1 LPASG
6 LYDGTGIVLSHISA
20 GPVLQ
25 RIRIDDKETFWRKRS
40 SYMTDAKIATEDYIG
55 GKYVNLLVDPER
67 AALLKKISTE
77 LASIALDDRQL
88 CDFELLTTGAF
99 SPLTGFMNRS
109 NYESVLDRLKLQDG
123 TLWPVP
129 ICLDISAIKA
139 RSVES
144 GQSVAIRDPEG
155 FLLAVMHVEDMWQP
169 DKEKEARLLYGT
181 TDRSHPGVAQLFH
194 KSGEFYIGGVLE
206 VLNLPLHFDFK
217 QLRMT
222 PPEVRGLYK
231 KLGWNR
237 IIGYHTANTIHRPE
251 FEMAIRAMQKSRANL
266 LLLPGVAMSGPGDFD
281 YYTRVRCY
289 RHVVGYF
296 PPESAIMSLL
306 PISTRMAG
314 PRDALLQCI
323 IGKNYGCTH
332 FIIGHQHADPG
343 AQNGTE
349 PFYDS
354 TATQTFVQEWAEEV
368 GIAVVPFNEL
378 MYLPFEDEF
387 QPADE
392 VAAGTETISLTGLDI
407 RQRIRSG
414 RKIPRWATFP
424 EVVGELK
431 NAYPPPSRQG
441 FTIFFTGLSGAGK
454 STIARVLYAKMLEI
468 GKRPVTL
475 LDGDIVRQ
483 NLSNEL
489 SFSKEHR
496 DINVRRIGFVASE
509 ITKNRGVAICAP
521 IAPYA
526 TTRAEIRSNIEA
538 VGGFI
543 EVHVATPLEV
553 CEKRDRK
560 GMYAKARAGLIKGYT
575 GIDDPYEIPEAPE
588 VRVDTSGKSPDE
600 AAQEILIYLGQKR
613 FI

>member
-1 LPASG
+1 MS
-6 LYDGTGIVLSHISA
+6 
-20 GPVLQ
+20 
-25 RIRIDDKETFWRKRS
+25 ENKR
-40 SYMTDAKIATEDYIG
+40 TDPGYHG
-55 GKYVNLLVDPER
+55 GNHVNLLVDSER
-67 AALLKKISTE
+67 SALLKQLSTD
-77 LASIALDDRQL
+77 LPSITLDDRQL
-88 CDFELLTTGAF
+88 CDFELLTTGAY
-99 SPLTGFMNRS
+99 SPLKGFMTRS
-109 NYESVLDRLKLQDG
+109 NYESVLDRMKLQDG
-123 TLWPVP
+123 TIWPMP
-129 ICLDISAIKA
+129 ICLDVSETVA
-139 RSVES
+139 RPLEA
-144 GQSVAIRDPEG
+144 GQSVVIRDPEG
-155 FLLAVMHVEDMWQP
+155 FLLAMLHVEDIWKP
-169 DKEKEARLLYGT
+169 DKVKEAELLYGT
-181 TDRSHPGVAQLFH
+181 TDKQHPGVASLLDTT
-194 KSGEFYIGGVLE
+194 GEFYVGGALE
-206 VLNLPLHFDFK
+206 VMNMPLHFDFR
-217 QLRMT
+217 QSRMT

-231 KLGWNR
+231 KLGWKR
-237 IIGYHTANTIHRPE
+237 IVGFHTTNTLHRPE
-251 FEMAIRAMQKSRANL
+251 FEMAIRAMQKSQANL
-266 LLLPGVAMSGPGDFD
+266 LLLPGVGVSGPGDFD

-289 RHVVGYF
+289 RHAIGYF
-296 PPESAIMSLL
+296 PPESVVMSLL
-306 PISTRMAG
+306 PISSRQAG

-332 FIIGHQHADPG
+332 FIIGHRHGDPG
-343 AQNGTE
+343 SQNGNT
-349 PFYDS
+349 PYYDS
-354 TATQTFVQEWAEEV
+354 DETHAFVTEQAHALS
-368 GIAVVPFNEL
+368 IDVVSFKEL
-378 MYLPFEDEF
+378 VYLPFEDEF
-387 QPADE
+387 AAQNE
-392 VAAGTETISLTGLDI
+392 VTEGVQTLSLSSLDI
-407 RQRIRSG
+407 RDRIRSG

-431 NAYPPPSRQG
+431 KAYPPPSRQG

-489 SFSKEHR
+489 NFSKEHR

-526 TTRAEIRSNIEA
+526 STRAEIRSNIEA

-600 AAQEILIYLGQKR
+600 AAQEILIYLGQRR

>member
-1 LPASG
+1 
-6 LYDGTGIVLSHISA
+6 
-20 GPVLQ
+20 
-25 RIRIDDKETFWRKRS
+25 
-40 SYMTDAKIATEDYIG
+40 MTDIVSRDNSYHGE
-55 GKYVNLLVDPER
+55 KYVNLIVDPER

-77 LASIALDDRQL
+77 LASITLDDRQL

-109 NYESVLDRLKLQDG
+109 NYESVLDRNKLQDG

-129 ICLDISAIKA
+129 ICLDVSEKA
-139 RSVES
+139 ARPLEA

-155 FLLAVMHVEDMWQP
+155 FLLAVMHVEDIWKP
-169 DKEKEARLLYGT
+169 DKAKEAALLYGT
-181 TDRSHPGVAQLFH
+181 ADKSHIGVANLFQNT
-194 KSGEFYIGGVLE
+194 GEYYIGGGLE
-206 VLNLPLHFDFK
+206 VLNLPLHYDFK

-222 PPEVRGLYK
+222 PQEVRGTFK

-237 IIGYHTANTIHRPE
+237 IVGFQTVNTIHRPE
-251 FEMAIRAMQKSRANL
+251 FEMAIRAMRKSRANL
-266 LLLPGVAMSGPGDFD
+266 LLLPGVGMTGPGDFD

-296 PPESAIMSLL
+296 PPESAVLGLL
-306 PISTRMAG
+306 PISMRMAG

-332 FIIGHQHADPG
+332 FIINHQHADPG
-343 AQNGTE
+343 SQNGAA
-349 PFYDS
+349 PFYDN
-354 TATQTFVQEWAEEV
+354 TATHAFVQTFAEEL
-368 GIAVVPFNEL
+368 GIGIVPFDEL
-378 MYLPFEDEF
+378 VYLPFEDEF
-387 QPADE
+387 CPKDQ
-392 VAAGTETISLTGLDI
+392 VAAGTETISLSSLDI
-407 RQRIRSG
+407 RERIRTG

-431 NAYPPPSRQG
+431 KAYPPPSRQG
-441 FTIFFTGLSGAGK
+441 FTVFFTGLSGSGK

-526 TTRAEIRSNIEA
+526 STRKEIRSNIEA
-538 VGGFI
+538 CGGFL

-588 VRVDTSGKSPDE
+588 VRVDTTGKSPDE

>member
-1 LPASG
+1 MS
-6 LYDGTGIVLSHISA
+6 D
-20 GPVLQ
+20 Q
-25 RIRIDDKETFWRKRS
+25 RKKR
-40 SYMTDAKIATEDYIG
+40 TEYHG
-55 GKYVNLLVDPER
+55 NAPVNLLVDFER
-67 AALLKKISTE
+67 ATLLKKISTD
-77 LASIALDDRQL
+77 LASITLDDRQL

-109 NYESVLDRLKLQDG
+109 NYESVLDRMKLQDDI
-123 TLWPVP
+123 LWPVP
-129 ICLDISAIKA
+129 VCLDISETAA
-139 RSVES
+139 RSLEA
-144 GQSVAIRDPEG
+144 GQSVVIRDPEG
-155 FLLAVMHVEDMWQP
+155 FFLAIMHVNDIWKP
-169 DKEKEARLLYGT
+169 DKKKEAELLYGT
-181 TDRSHPGVAQLFH
+181 ADRSHPGVAGLFGVA
-194 KSGEFYIGGVLE
+194 GEYYIGGDLE

-222 PPEVRGLYK
+222 PPEVRAVSR

-237 IIGYHTANTIHRPE
+237 MVGFHTANTMHRPE

-266 LLLPGVAMSGPGDFD
+266 LLLPGVSMTGPGDFD

-289 RHVVGYF
+289 RHIVDYF
-296 PPESAIMSLL
+296 PPESVLLSLL
-306 PISTRMAG
+306 PISSRMAG

-332 FIIGHQHADPG
+332 FIIGHRHADPG
-343 AQNGTE
+343 GQNGTA

-354 TATQTFVQEWAEEV
+354 EATQSFVRESAAELGV
-368 GIAVVPFNEL
+368 AVIPFDEL
-378 MYLPFEDEF
+378 VYLPFEDEF
-387 QPADE
+387 LPKDE
-392 VAAGTETISLTGLDI
+392 VEKETETISLSSLDI
-407 RQRIRSG
+407 RERIRTG
-414 RKIPRWATFP
+414 RKIPRWASFP

-431 NAYPPPSRQG
+431 KAYPPPARQG
-441 FTIFFTGLSGAGK
+441 FTVFFTGLSGAGK

-526 TTRAEIRSNIEA
+526 ATRAEIRANIEA
-538 VGGFI
+538 AGGFI
-543 EVHVATPLEV
+543 EVHVATPLEI

-588 VRVDTSGKSPDE
+588 VRIDTADKTPDE
-600 AAQEILIYLGQKR
+600 AAQEILIFLGQKR

>member
-1 LPASG
+1 
-6 LYDGTGIVLSHISA
+6 
-20 GPVLQ
+20 
-25 RIRIDDKETFWRKRS
+25 
-40 SYMTDAKIATEDYIG
+40 MTDLSKCDSDYH
-55 GKYVNLLVDPER
+55 GKKYINLLVESER
-67 AALLKKISTE
+67 AALLKQVSTD
-77 LASIALDDRQL
+77 LSSITLDDRQL

-109 NYESVLDRLKLQDG
+109 NYESVLDRMKLQDG
-123 TLWPVP
+123 TLWPLP
-129 ICLDISAIKA
+129 ICLDVSETTA
-139 RSVES
+139 RPLEA

-155 FLLAVMHVEDMWQP
+155 FLLAVMHVEDIWKP
-169 DKEKEARLLYGT
+169 DKDKEATLVFGT
-181 TDRSHPGVAQLFH
+181 TDKSHPGVANLFRNT
-194 KSGEFYIGGVLE
+194 GAYYIGGTLE
-206 VLNLPLHFDFK
+206 VLSLPLHFDFK

-222 PPEVRGLYK
+222 PPEVRGLFK

-237 IIGYHTANTIHRPE
+237 IVGFQTINTVHRPE
-251 FEMAIRAMQKSRANL
+251 FEMAIRAMHKGRANL
-266 LLLPGVAMSGPGDFD
+266 LLLPGVGMTGPGDFD

-306 PISTRMAG
+306 PISMRMAG
-314 PRDALLQCI
+314 RRDALLQCI

-332 FIIGHQHADPG
+332 FIIGYQHADPG
-343 AQNGTE
+343 ILNGAAA
-349 PFYDS
+349 FYDS
-354 TATQTFVQEWAEEV
+354 DATQDFVHQFASEV
-368 GIAVVPFNEL
+368 GISVVPFDEL
-378 MYLPFEDEF
+378 VYLPFEDEF
-387 QPADE
+387 CPKDE
-392 VAAGTETISLTGLDI
+392 VAVGTETISLSSLDI
-407 RQRIRSG
+407 RERIRTG

-431 NAYPPPSRQG
+431 KAYPPPSRQG

-454 STIARVLYAKMLEI
+454 STIAQVLYAKMLEI

-526 TTRAEIRSNIEA
+526 ATRAEIRSNIEA
-538 VGGFI
+538 CGGFI
-543 EVHVATPLEV
+543 EVHVATPLDV

-588 VRVDTSGKSPDE
+588 VRVDTTGKSPDE

>member
-1 LPASG
+1 
-6 LYDGTGIVLSHISA
+6 
-20 GPVLQ
+20 
-25 RIRIDDKETFWRKRS
+25 
-40 SYMTDAKIATEDYIG
+40 MTHADLRGENYHG
-55 GKYVNLLVDPER
+55 GNYVNLLVDPER
-67 AALLKKISTE
+67 SALLKKISTD
-77 LASIALDDRQL
+77 LISITLDDGQL

-109 NYESVLDRLKLQDG
+109 NYESVLDRTKLQDG
-123 TLWPVP
+123 TIWPVP
-129 ICLDISAIKA
+129 ICLDISETVA
-139 RSVES
+139 RPLEA
-144 GQSVAIRDPEG
+144 GQSIVIRDPEG
-155 FLLAVMHVEDMWQP
+155 FLLAIMHVEDIWKP
-169 DKEKEARLLYGT
+169 DKEKEAKLLYGT
-181 TDRSHPGVAQLFH
+181 TNRAHPGVAHLLRNT
-194 KSGEFYIGGVLE
+194 GEFYVGGALE

-222 PPEVRGLYK
+222 PPEVRSLYK

-237 IIGYHTANTIHRPE
+237 IVGFHTTNTIHRPE

-266 LLLPGVAMSGPGDFD
+266 LLLPGVGMSGPGDFD

-289 RHVVGYF
+289 RHAVGYF

-306 PISTRMAG
+306 PIFTRLAG

-323 IGKNYGCTH
+323 VGKNYGCTH

-343 AQNGTE
+343 GQNGAG

-354 TATQTFVQEWAEEV
+354 DETQSFVKNLAESV
-368 GIAVVPFNEL
+368 GIRVVPFNEL
-378 MYLPFEDEF
+378 VYLPFEDEF
-387 QPADE
+387 SPKDE
-392 VAAGTETISLTGLDI
+392 VTEGAESISLSSLDI
-407 RQRIRSG
+407 RDRIRSG

-431 NAYPPPSRQG
+431 KAYPPPAKQG
-441 FTIFFTGLSGAGK
+441 FAVFFTGLSGAGK

-526 TTRAEIRSNIEA
+526 ATRAEIRASIEA

-543 EVHVATPLEV
+543 EVHVATPLDV

-575 GIDDPYEIPEAPE
+575 GIDDPYEIPESPE
-588 VRVDTSGKSPDE
+588 VRIDTSGKSPDE
-600 AAQEILIYLGQKR
+600 AAQEILIYLGQRR

>member
-1 LPASG
+1 MK
-6 LYDGTGIVLSHISA
+6 
-20 GPVLQ
+20 
-25 RIRIDDKETFWRKRS
+25 DKKKRDHN
-40 SYMTDAKIATEDYIG
+40 YHG

-67 AALLKKISTE
+67 SALLKQVSTD
-77 LASIALDDRQL
+77 LASITLDDRQL

-109 NYESVLDRLKLQDG
+109 SYESVLDRMKLQDG

-129 ICLDISAIKA
+129 ICLDISETAA
-139 RSVES
+139 RPLEA
-144 GQSVAIRDPEG
+144 GQSVAVRDPEG
-155 FLLAVMHVEDMWQP
+155 FLLAIMHVEDIWKP
-169 DKEKEARLLYGT
+169 EKEKEATLLFGT
-181 TDRSHPGVAQLFH
+181 TDKAHPGVANLLRNT
-194 KSGEFYIGGVLE
+194 GEYYIGGALE
-206 VLNLPLHFDFK
+206 VLSLPLHFDFK

-222 PPEVRGLYK
+222 PPEVRSLYK

-237 IIGYHTANTIHRPE
+237 IVAFHTVNTIHRPE
-251 FEMAIRAMQKSRANL
+251 FEMAIRAMHQSRANL
-266 LLLPGVAMSGPGDFD
+266 LLLPGVGMTGPGDFD

-296 PPESAIMSLL
+296 PPESAVMSLL
-306 PISTRMAG
+306 PISMRMAG

-332 FIIGHQHADPG
+332 IIIGRQDADPG
-343 AQNGTE
+343 RQNGALT
-349 PFYDS
+349 FYDS
-354 TATQTFVQEWAEEV
+354 AATQAFVQQHAEAV
-368 GIAVVPFNEL
+368 GIAVVPFDEL
-378 MYLPFEDEF
+378 VYLPFEDEF
-387 QPADE
+387 CPKDE
-392 VAAGTETISLTGLDI
+392 VPAGTETISLSSLDI
-407 RQRIRSG
+407 RERIRTG
-414 RKIPRWATFP
+414 RMIPRWATFP

-431 NAYPPPSRQG
+431 KAYPAPSRQG
-441 FTIFFTGLSGAGK
+441 FTVFFTGLSGSGK
-454 STIARVLYAKMLEI
+454 STIARVLYAKMLET

-526 TTRAEIRSNIEA
+526 TTRAEIRANIEA
-538 VGGFI
+538 CGGFI

-560 GMYAKARAGLIKGYT
+560 GMYAKARAGLIKGFT
-575 GIDDPYEIPEAPE
+575 GIDDPYEIPETPE

-613 FI
+613 YI

>member
-1 LPASG
+1 MAENRLREP
-6 LYDGTGIVLSHISA
+6 LYHGG
-20 GPVLQ
+20 
-25 RIRIDDKETFWRKRS
+25 
-40 SYMTDAKIATEDYIG
+40 DY
-55 GKYVNLLVDPER
+55 VHLLVDPER
-67 AALLKKISTE
+67 SALLKKISTD
-77 LASIALDDRQL
+77 LASITLNDRQL

-99 SPLTGFMNRS
+99 SPLTGVMNRS
-109 NYESVLDRLKLQDG
+109 NYESVLDRMKFQDD

-129 ICLDISAIKA
+129 ICLDISETTA
-139 RSVES
+139 RPLEA
-144 GQSVAIRDPEG
+144 GQSVVIRDPEG
-155 FLLAVMHVEDMWQP
+155 FLLAIMHLEDIWKP
-169 DKEKEARLLYGT
+169 DKEKEAELLYGT
-181 TDRSHPGVAQLFH
+181 TDKSHPGVAGLFGQT
-194 KSGEFYIGGVLE
+194 GEYYLGGALE
-206 VLNLPLHFDFK
+206 VLSLPLHFDFK

-237 IIGYHTANTIHRPE
+237 IVGFHTANTMHRPE
-251 FEMAIRAMQKSRANL
+251 YEMAIRAMQKSRANL
-266 LLLPGVAMSGPGDFD
+266 LLLPGVSMTGPGDFD

-289 RHVVGYF
+289 RHILSDF
-296 PPESAIMSLL
+296 PPESALMSLL
-306 PISTRMAG
+306 PISSRMAG

-332 FIIGHQHADPG
+332 FIIGHRHADPG
-343 AQNGTE
+343 GQNGAA

-354 TATQTFVQEWAEEV
+354 EATQSFVQEYAQEV
-368 GIAVVPFNEL
+368 GIAVVPFDEL
-378 MYLPFEDEF
+378 VYLPFEDEF
-387 QPADE
+387 FPKDE
-392 VAAGTETISLTGLDI
+392 VKPGTETISLSSLDI
-407 RQRIRSG
+407 RERIRTG

-424 EVVGELK
+424 EVVAELK
-431 NAYPPPSRQG
+431 KAYPPPSRQG
-441 FTIFFTGLSGAGK
+441 FTVFFTGLSGAGK

-475 LDGDIVRQ
+475 LDGDIVRL

-526 TTRAEIRSNIEA
+526 ATRHEIRASIEDC
-538 VGGFI
+538 GGFV
-543 EVHVATPLEV
+543 EVHVATPLDV

-575 GIDDPYEIPEAPE
+575 ASTIPMKFLKPP
-588 VRVDTSGKSPDE
+588 R
-600 AAQEILIYLGQKR
+600 
-613 FI
+613 

>member
-1 LPASG
+1 MADTVNRDNA
-6 LYDGTGIVLSHISA
+6 YH
-20 GPVLQ
+20 
-25 RIRIDDKETFWRKRS
+25 
-40 SYMTDAKIATEDYIG
+40 G
-55 GKYVNLLVDPER
+55 GKYVNLIVDPQR
-67 AALLKKISTE
+67 AALLKKISTD
-77 LASIALDDRQL
+77 LASITLDDRQL
-88 CDFELLTTGAF
+88 CDYELLTTGAF
-99 SPLTGFMNRS
+99 SPLAGFMNRS
-109 NYESVLDRLKLQDG
+109 NYESVLDRNKLQEG

-129 ICLDISAIKA
+129 ICLDVSETAA
-139 RSVES
+139 RPLEA
-144 GQSVAIRDPEG
+144 GQSVVLRDPEG
-155 FLLAVMHVEDMWQP
+155 FLLAVMHVEDIWKP
-169 DKEKEARLLYGT
+169 DKQKEAALLYRT
-181 TDRSHPGVAQLFH
+181 TDQSHPGVADLFRNT
-194 KSGEFYIGGVLE
+194 GEYYIGGALE
-206 VLNLPLHFDFK
+206 ALSLPLHFDFK

-222 PPEVRGLYK
+222 PPEVRGLFR

-237 IIGYHTANTIHRPE
+237 IVGFQTVNTMHRPE
-251 FEMAIRAMQKSRANL
+251 FEMAIRAMHKSRANL
-266 LLLPGVAMSGPGDFD
+266 LLLPVVGMTGPGDFD

-296 PPESAIMSLL
+296 PPESTVMSLL
-306 PISTRMAG
+306 PISMRMAG

-343 AQNGTE
+343 QMNGAA

-354 TATQTFVQEWAEEV
+354 AETHAFVTTLAEAV
-368 GIAVVPFNEL
+368 GIRVVPFDEL
-378 MYLPFEDEF
+378 VYLPFEDEF
-387 QPADE
+387 CPQDE
-392 VAAGTETISLTGLDI
+392 VAAGTETISLSSLDI
-407 RQRIRSG
+407 RERIRTG
-414 RKIPRWATFP
+414 RKIPRWATFR

-431 NAYPPPSRQG
+431 KAYPPPPRQG
-441 FTIFFTGLSGAGK
+441 FTVFFTGLSGAGK
-454 STIARVLYAKMLEI
+454 STIARILYAKMLEI
-468 GKRPVTL
+468 GRRPVTL

-526 TTRAEIRSNIEA
+526 ATRAEIRSNIEA
-538 VGGFI
+538 CGGFI
-543 EVHVATPLEV
+543 EVHVATPLEI

-588 VRVDTSGKSPDE
+588 VRVDTTGKSPDE

>member
-1 LPASG
+1 MV
-6 LYDGTGIVLSHISA
+6 D
-20 GPVLQ
+20 LQ
-25 RIRIDDKETFWRKRS
+25 KSDP
-40 SYMTDAKIATEDYIG
+40 DYHG
-55 GKYVNLLVDPER
+55 GKKVDLLVDSR
-67 AALLKKISTE
+67 RSTMLKQLSMG
-77 LASIALDDRQL
+77 LSSITLDDRQL

-99 SPLTGFMNRS
+99 SPLTGFMTRS
-109 NYESVLDRLKLQDG
+109 NYESVLDRMKLQDG
-123 TLWPVP
+123 TRWPIP
-129 ICLDISAIKA
+129 ICLDVSETAAKNLEA
-139 RSVES
+139 
-144 GQSVAIRDPEG
+144 GQSIAIRDPEG
-155 FLLAVMHVEDMWQP
+155 FLLAVMHVEDIWTP
-169 DKEKEARLLYGT
+169 DKEKEASLLFRT
-181 TDRSHPGVAQLFH
+181 SDPSHPGVHHLFH
-194 KSGEFYIGGVLE
+194 RTGDLYVGGALE
-206 VLNLPLHFDFK
+206 VMNLPLHYDFR

-222 PPEVRGLYK
+222 PPEVRGLFK

-237 IIGYHTANTIHRPE
+237 IVGFHTTNTMHRPE
-251 FEMAIRAMQKSRANL
+251 HEMAIRAMRKSRANL
-266 LLLPGVAMSGPGDFD
+266 LLMPGVGVSGPGDFD

-289 RHVVGYF
+289 RHVLGYF
-296 PPESAIMSLL
+296 PPESAAMTLL
-306 PISTRMAG
+306 PISSRMAG
-314 PRDALLQCI
+314 PKDALLQCI
-323 IGKNYGCTH
+323 VAKNYGCSH
-332 FIIGHQHADPG
+332 FIVGHRHGDPCCHNG
-343 AQNGTE
+343 AM

-354 TATQTFVQEWAEEV
+354 SETWKIVHTLAKEI
-368 GIAVVPFNEL
+368 GVVDIPFGEL
-378 MYLPFEDEF
+378 VYQPFEDAF
-387 QPADE
+387 SPKDE
-392 VAAGTETISLTGLDI
+392 VSEGTEVISLTSLDI
-407 RQRIRSG
+407 RDRIRNG

-431 NAYPPPSRQG
+431 KAYPPPSKQG
-441 FTIFFTGLSGAGK
+441 FTVFFTGLSGAGK

-489 SFSKEHR
+489 TFSKEHR

-526 TTRAEIRSNIEA
+526 VTRAEIRTNIQA
-538 VGGFI
+538 CGGFI

-588 VRVDTSGKSPDE
+588 VRINTTNKTPDE

>member
-1 LPASG
+1 M
-6 LYDGTGIVLSHISA
+6 
-20 GPVLQ
+20 
-25 RIRIDDKETFWRKRS
+25 DDSNRLDS
-40 SYMTDAKIATEDYIG
+40 DYHG
-55 GKYVNLLVDPER
+55 GKHVNLLVPPER
-67 AALLKKISTE
+67 AALLKKISVD
-77 LASIALDDRQL
+77 LASITLDERQL

-99 SPLTGFMNRS
+99 SPLAGFMNRS
-109 NYESVLDRLKLQDG
+109 SYESVLDRMKLQDG

-129 ICLDISAIKA
+129 ICLDIGETAA
-139 RSVES
+139 RNLEA
-144 GQSVAIRDPEG
+144 GQSVVIRDPEG
-155 FLLAVMHVEDMWQP
+155 FLLAVMHIEDVWRP
-169 DKEKEARLLYGT
+169 DKEKEAALLYGT
-181 TDRSHPGVAQLFH
+181 TDISHPGVSQLFH
-194 KSGEFYIGGVLE
+194 QAGEVYIGGTLE

-237 IIGYHTANTIHRPE
+237 IVGFHIANTIHRPD
-251 FEMAIRAMQKSRANL
+251 FEMAIRAMQESRANL
-266 LLLPGVAMSGPGDFD
+266 LLLPGVGISGPGDFD

-289 RHVVGYF
+289 RHVVAHF

-306 PISTRMAG
+306 PVCTRMAG

-323 IGKNYGCTH
+323 IGRNYGCTH
-332 FIIGHQHADPG
+332 YIIGHHHADPG
-343 AQNGTE
+343 GQNGAA

-354 TATQTFVQEWAEEV
+354 RATQAFVKEIAGQV
-368 GIAVVPFNEL
+368 GIRVVSFDEL
-378 MYLPFEDEF
+378 VYLPFEDTFNPKDDVPE
-387 QPADE
+387 
-392 VAAGTETISLTGLDI
+392 GTQTISLSSLDI
-407 RQRIRSG
+407 RQRIFSG

-431 NAYPPPSRQG
+431 KAYPPPIRQG

-526 TTRAEIRSNIEA
+526 ATRAEIRASIEI

-575 GIDDPYEIPEAPE
+575 GIDDPYEIPAAPE

-613 FI
+613 YI